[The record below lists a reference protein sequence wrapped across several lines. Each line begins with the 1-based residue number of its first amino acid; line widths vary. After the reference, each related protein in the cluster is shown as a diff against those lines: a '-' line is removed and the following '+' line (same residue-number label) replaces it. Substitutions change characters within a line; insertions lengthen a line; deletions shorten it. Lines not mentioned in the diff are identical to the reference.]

1 MRICIIANG
10 YPSDKDPQFGCFE
23 KDQAI
28 ALQKQGHE
36 VIILYV
42 DGRFREHWRKLGLI
56 SIEEK
61 GIKVF
66 GIFLFP
72 MSLLLRLNYKLHFK
86 IRCRMLDWVFKHMLK
101 YSQKPDVIY
110 AHFLYN
116 ISYATYLKKKYSI
129 PLVGIEHWSELNKPT
144 LPKSISYRG
153 KIAYDNADKIISV
166 SESLKKQIYKHFNRD
181 SIVVHNMVGEE
192 FFFQQALQ
200 NKNRDEII
208 FISTGSLITRKGY
221 DVLIKALA
229 KINNKLK
236 KWELKIIGD
245 GPEKENLQ
253 RMIDENELTKHIKL
267 VGRKNKQ
274 EIISLLHNSDI
285 FLFPSRME
293 NFSVA
298 VLEALS
304 AGLPVVATI
313 CGGIK
318 ECIDKKNGILLPVED
333 VDGLANGILNMYINI
348 ENYSRQAISDDCK
361 KRFAPKVIAQQLTSI
376 FEEVVTKHQSQK

>member
-10 YPSDKDPQFGCFE
+10 YPNNKDPQFGCFE

-42 DGRFREHWRKLGLI
+42 DGRFRKHWRKLGLI

-66 GIFLFP
+66 GLFLFP
-72 MSLLLRLNYKLHFK
+72 MSLLLRLNYKLHFRL
-86 IRCRMLDWVFKHMLK
+86 RCKMLDWVFKYMLK
-101 YSQKPDVIY
+101 FSQKPDVIY

-116 ISYATYLKKKYSI
+116 ISYATYLKKKYGI
-129 PLVGIEHWSELNKPT
+129 PLVGIEHWSELNKTT
-144 LPKSISYRG
+144 LPNNILYRG
-153 KIAYDNADKIISV
+153 NIAYNNADKIISV
-166 SESLKKQIYKHFNRD
+166 SKSLKKQIYKHFNHD

-192 FFFQQALQ
+192 FFIQSPMQDR
-200 NKNRDEII
+200 NSDEVV
-208 FISTGSLITRKGY
+208 FVSTGSLIKRKGY
-221 DVLIKALA
+221 DVLIKAL
-229 KINNKLK
+229 ITISSQLGFWKLN
-236 KWELKIIGD
+236 IVGD
-245 GPEKENLQ
+245 GPEREKLQ
-253 RMIDENELTKHIKL
+253 QMIDEHHLNNNIKL
-267 VGRKNKQ
+267 LGRKNKL
-274 EIISLLHNSDI
+274 EIISLLHNSDV

-318 ECIDKKNGILLPVED
+318 ECVDKKNGLLVPVED
-333 VDGLANGILNMYINI
+333 VDALANAILDIYKNLR
-348 ENYSRQAISDDCK
+348 NYDRQAIADDCK
-361 KRFAPKVIAQQLTSI
+361 NRFAPEVIAQQLTSI
-376 FEEVVTKHQSQK
+376 FEEVVTKH